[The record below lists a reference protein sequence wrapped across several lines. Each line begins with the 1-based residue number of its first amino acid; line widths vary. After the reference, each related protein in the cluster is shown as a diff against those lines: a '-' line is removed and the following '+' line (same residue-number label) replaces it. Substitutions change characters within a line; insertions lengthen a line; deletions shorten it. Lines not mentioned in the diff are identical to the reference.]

1 MFAYSQLFE
10 ETVTHCTA
18 VCTVMH
24 HQQLSGRMRQS
35 VNITVIG
42 IIYLLCIELSLHA
55 WAAFVVS
62 KAAINTQTTLSA
74 RVVWAKSQSICAT
87 ILPRCAF

>member
-1 MFAYSQLFE
+1 MFAHSQLFE
-10 ETVTHCTA
+10 EIASHYSS

-42 IIYLLCIELSLHA
+42 VIYLLCIELSLHA
-55 WAAFVVS
+55 
-62 KAAINTQTTLSA
+62 
-74 RVVWAKSQSICAT
+74 
-87 ILPRCAF
+87 

>member
-1 MFAYSQLFE
+1 MLTFLHLITSAVGCCEFYFPWHQKKKIVVTRHCMFAYSQLFE

-55 WAAFVVS
+55 
-62 KAAINTQTTLSA
+62 
-74 RVVWAKSQSICAT
+74 
-87 ILPRCAF
+87 

>member
-1 MFAYSQLFE
+1 MLSVVASFISLGTKIIIAMRQYMFAYSQLFE
-10 ETVTHCTA
+10 ETETHYSA

-42 IIYLLCIELSLHA
+42 VIYLLCIEVSLHA
-55 WAAFVVS
+55 
-62 KAAINTQTTLSA
+62 
-74 RVVWAKSQSICAT
+74 
-87 ILPRCAF
+87 

>member
-10 ETVTHCTA
+10 HTESQYSA

-24 HQQLSGRMRQS
+24 HQQMSGRMRQS

-42 IIYLLCIELSLHA
+42 VIYLLCIELGLHA
-55 WAAFVVS
+55 LAAVVVDR
-62 KAAINTQTTLSA
+62 AAINAQTTLSA
-74 RVVWAKSQSICAT
+74 RLVWAESQSICAAV
-87 ILPRCAF
+87 LPRAAY

>member
-10 ETVTHCTA
+10 ETETQYHA

-24 HQQLSGRMRQS
+24 HQQLSGWMRQS

-42 IIYLLCIELSLHA
+42 VIYLLCIELSLHA
-55 WAAFVVS
+55 
-62 KAAINTQTTLSA
+62 
-74 RVVWAKSQSICAT
+74 
-87 ILPRCAF
+87 